1 MRFITFPEKSFAV
14 SKENRKFAT
23 KKVSEQKNRIMSV
36 VALQKPTISPLDA
49 LWTLFKSQS
58 KAVRTAFAKRLLHED
73 KEASTLRQQHLVE
86 ESLTQAFKEL
96 DESEKKGIELP
107 DARNLFK

>member
-1 MRFITFPEKSFAV
+1 MRSVSSVSNLSFFQ
-14 SKENRKFAT
+14 KNPLQFR
-23 KKVSEQKNRIMSV
+23 KKVVN
-36 VALQKPTISPLDA
+36 LQRTISPLDA
-49 LWTLFKSQS
+49 LWTLFKSQP

-73 KEASTLRQQHLVE
+73 KEAATLCQQHLVE

-96 DESEKKGIELP
+96 DESEKNGIELP